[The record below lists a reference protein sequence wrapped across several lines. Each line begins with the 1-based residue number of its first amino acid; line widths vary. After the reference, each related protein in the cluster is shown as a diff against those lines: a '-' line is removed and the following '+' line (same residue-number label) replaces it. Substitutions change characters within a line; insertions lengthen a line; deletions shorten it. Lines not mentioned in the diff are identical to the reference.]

1 MCGRSSLTKT
11 EQQLEERFGATFY
24 SDGLVQYNPLPNYN
38 VAPSHYMPVITND
51 DKEHFQ
57 AFRWGLIPFWAKDK
71 KIGFKMI
78 NARIETLFEK
88 SSFKKATEQRRCI
101 VPADGFYEWKKIKDK
116 NGKIE
121 KQPFRIKTTDQEIFS
136 MAGLWDRWKDPES
149 GQMIFSFTVITQ
161 GPNELM
167 KDIHDR
173 MPAILTSEQEE
184 LWLSEDLSPQ
194 ELVNMIT
201 PYDSSKMEA
210 YPVSKKVGNVKN
222 NSEDLIKQARPNLGA
237 GQMDLF

>member
-11 EQQLEERFGATFY
+11 EQELEERFGATFY

-51 DKEHFQ
+51 DQEHFQ

-71 KIGFKMI
+71 NIGYKMI

-88 SSFKKATEQRRCI
+88 SSFKQAVAKRRCL
-101 VPADGFYEWKKIKDK
+101 VPADGFYEWKKIKGK

-121 KQPFRIKTTDQEIFS
+121 KQPYRIKPTDQEIFS
-136 MAGLWDRWKDPES
+136 MAGLWDRWKDPET

-167 KDIHDR
+167 TDIHDR
-173 MPAILTSEQEE
+173 MPAILTPEQEK
-184 LWLSEDLSPQ
+184 LWLADDVSPK
-194 ELVNMIT
+194 ELIDMIT
-201 PYDSSKMEA
+201 PYDSEKMEA
-210 YPVSKKVGNVKN
+210 YPVSKKVGNVRN
-222 NSEDLIKQARPNLGA
+222 NDAELIKKARPEIKGE
-237 GQMDLF
+237 QMDLF